1 METTDKLL
9 RCPITNLYNQRFM
22 IEHLINNLDKNLE
35 EDNSRALI
43 SMQIDNLLSINK
55 KYGTLKG
62 DETLKNLVYVVNKV
76 KSDNTIV
83 FKQNGPGLFIYK
95 HEVLKENLKKFVVK
109 LSNEIKESE
118 VFVEPITVSISIVT
132 VDELDKKYS
141 LKERVSQFIEL
152 SLMRLER
159 AKLKGKSQV
168 LDKENDQDMYM
179 EGILLLVDEDET
191 YQNLIIKIFKRIN
204 YDVIVAKDIY
214 LAYDIL
220 ENHQIDCIISEINLS
235 KLDGCQF
242 KQRINSE
249 KTYKNIPFVIASHHK
264 NLDVIMRANHLDID
278 LVLQKPIIPEE
289 LIGYIQRIRDKRVI
303 K

>member
-1 METTDKLL
+1 
-9 RCPITNLYNQRFM
+9 M

>member
-1 METTDKLL
+1 
-9 RCPITNLYNQRFM
+9 M

-235 KLDGCQF
+235 KLDGFQF